1 MKIINRLFPII
12 ASFIFLS
19 CGELEDSD
27 IPSTYVN
34 LTLDLTYEDK
44 ELNTVTAHKI
54 YTTKDIN
61 TSQQEA
67 VGFGGIIVYHST
79 LNGYVAYDIACPY
92 ELNANTVVT
101 AEEFSLTAT
110 CPKCGSVYDLEN
122 GGRPL
127 SGPSA
132 ENPGRKR
139 LRIYSTTK
147 VGNKIYVSN

>member
-1 MKIINRLFPII
+1 MKFNRLF
-12 ASFIFLS
+12 FIVAFLVLLS

-27 IPSTYVN
+27 IPSAYVY
-34 LTLDLTYEDK
+34 LVLDLTYEDK
-44 ELNTVTAHKI
+44 ALNTVTAHKI
-54 YTTKDIN
+54 YTEKDIN

-67 VGFGGIIVYHST
+67 VGFGGVIVYHST

-92 ELNANTVVT
+92 ELNAKTVVE
-101 AEEFSLTAT
+101 AEDLSLTAT

-122 GGRPL
+122 GGAPQ

-132 ENPGRKR
+132 EKPGRKR

-147 VGNKIYVSN
+147 VGDKIYVRN